1 MSYKLC
7 FILIFIFYAG
17 KITAGNLVYELYPS
31 DMVKREMN
39 CEFDYK
45 NISVGLVRNIGEP
58 FLINF
63 SSYLSGIEVDHVN
76 LLIPCAKDK
85 IKYVFYDSVNDAKS
99 SMEKG
104 EIQFFISRNN
114 TDFSGDEYKKIKFRD
129 DKYIGLNFKNKFF
142 KHKEVKV
149 GYVDECFYEELYSYG
164 YKHVVCVG
172 YSSEKDAFIDL
183 INNNIDILVIKKIS
197 ESYFRNKF
205 RFKDQ
210 YDVIY
215 FKNELSNYL
224 IYQDKENESFL
235 DQERLKYKWQLV
247 KTIWSRD
254 VSNNEL
260 TTLSEDEKKWVAEES
275 PIIKVS
281 FNHSFPPYTFY
292 DYYGNESGIIPE
304 LLTSIGIKT
313 GLRFQWVKMNDLPDI
328 VKSIKDGIVD
338 IVPLA
343 AYNDDFKSKVLFS
356 IPFSF
361 TDISSVRRIKDEKD
375 EIIAISS
382 TYSLQSYILNNFQDK
397 KIIIAKNTLSA
408 VEMVANG
415 KADVAYGYS
424 HVMEFLVDIYFPG
437 SLVSHVMQFSYP
449 GDLRFAI
456 SKENDNA
463 KLIQSILD
471 KAIENLGFSYVDGL
485 TAKWDSYLINSSEV
499 WVDKEREI
507 KKYYYLM
514 LALLFSILIYTVF
527 YFINDFK
534 RKRRLA
540 EYEFKSRLIDGIPI
554 PIIVRDNESK
564 LIHVNKAFTDFYLST
579 EELVLG
585 KKTSE
590 YRNDFLDN
598 DFFIN
603 SEMEFFEIIKNRE
616 SVYKEITLTRNGE
629 KLILN
634 EWSVPYYYDGNISGV
649 ITGWIDMTEINYLNS
664 QLIISRDEALKA
676 NRDKSNFI
684 AVMSHEIRTPLN
696 AIIGSLEVA
705 LIDNEKKYLNQ
716 AYTASLDLMYIL
728 KSILDISKVEFISSD
743 LNIECVKVKSLIESV
758 SYIFKPLSISRGIDF
773 VIDIS
778 IGDDIEIYTEVN
790 YLKQIL
796 NNIISNA
803 IKYTDVGSV
812 SVICYLMNKDVN
824 IEIIDTGIGMSQQ
837 QINNFEHP
845 FVTESVKND
854 SYGLGSSIIH
864 KLCSTLNIQ
873 LNIISEVNQGSKF
886 HLIIPNAF
894 KLKGLIKNDTGS
906 QDDIDLK
913 GKKVLVVD
921 DYEMNCNLIE
931 RQLNTLNIDATICSS
946 SIDAWNLIIRDQT
959 KFDLII
965 TDCYMPEMTG
975 FELSEVIRSW
985 EVKKNKKPIPILGF
999 TANAQQETFSLCIE
1013 SGMNDC
1019 IFKPVTLKLL
1029 KEKIIA
1035 TLQKN
1040 YCFDMINIYRTSH
1053 EIGMP
1058 FEELMVL
1065 VSNALKDAYDNIMMP
1080 NNSSADVSNFIHK
1093 LKGITKIIGDKKIL
1107 ELINDFEKYK
1117 TEDALDDILLRL
1129 EFLIENIDLLK

>member
-728 KSILDISKVEFISSD
+728 KSILDISKVEFTSSD

>member
-129 DKYIGLNFKNKFF
+129 DEYIGLNFKNKSF
-142 KHKEVKV
+142 KHEEVKI

-164 YKHVVCVG
+164 YKNVVCIS

-224 IYQDKENESFL
+224 IYQDKDNESFL

-313 GLRFQWVKMNDLPDI
+313 GLRFQWVKINDLPDI

-382 TYSLQSYILNNFQDK
+382 TYSLQSYISNKFQDK

-590 YRNDFLDN
+590 YRNDFLDD

-778 IGDDIEIYTEVN
+778 IDDDIEIYTEVN

-812 SVICYLMNKDVN
+812 SVICYLMNKDIN

-921 DYEMNCNLIE
+921 DYEMNCNIIE

-1107 ELINDFEKYK
+1107 EIINDFEKYK

>member
-7 FILIFIFYAG
+7 FILIFVFYAE

-39 CEFDYK
+39 CEFEYK
-45 NISVGLVRNIGEP
+45 NISVGLLKNIGEP

-63 SSYLSGIEVDHVN
+63 SSYLSGIEVDHIN
-76 LLIPCAKDK
+76 LLIPCAKEK

-104 EIQFFISRNN
+104 EIQFFISRDNKG
-114 TDFSGDEYKKIKFRD
+114 FSGDEYKKIKFRD
-129 DKYIGLNFKNKFF
+129 DEYIGLNFKNKFF
-142 KHKEVKV
+142 KHEEVKV
-149 GYVDECFYEELYSYG
+149 GYVDECFYKELYSYG
-164 YKHVVCVG
+164 YKHVACIEF
-172 YSSEKDAFIDL
+172 SSEKDAFIDF
-183 INNNIDILVIKKIS
+183 INSNIDILVIKKMS

-205 RFKDQ
+205 RFKNQ

-224 IYQDKENESFL
+224 IYKNNESSL
-235 DQERLKYKWQLV
+235 DQRRLEYKWQLV

-254 VSNNEL
+254 ISNNEL
-260 TTLSEDEKKWVAEES
+260 TTLSEDEKKWIADES

-281 FNHSFPPYTFY
+281 FNNSFPPYTFY

-328 VKSIKDGIVD
+328 VKSIKDGMVD
-338 IVPLA
+338 IAPLA

-375 EIIAISS
+375 EIIAVSS
-382 TYSLQSYILNNFQDK
+382 TYSLHSYILNEFQDK

-424 HVMEFLVDIYFPG
+424 HVMDFLVDIYFPG
-437 SLVSHVMQFSYP
+437 RLVSHVMQFSYP

-456 SKENDNA
+456 SKESDNA
-463 KLIQSILD
+463 KLVQSILD

-507 KKYYYLM
+507 KKYYYVM
-514 LALLFSILIYTVF
+514 WFLLISIFICTVF
-527 YFINDFK
+527 YFVNDFK

-540 EYEFKSRLIDGIPI
+540 EYEFKARLIDGIPI
-554 PIIVRDNESK
+554 PVIVRDNESK

-590 YRNDFLDN
+590 YRNEFLES

-603 SEMEFFEIIKNRE
+603 SEMEFLEIIKNRE
-616 SVYKEITLTRNGE
+616 SVYKEKTLIRNGE

-705 LIDNEKKYLNQ
+705 LIDNEKKYLNE

-728 KSILDISKVEFISSD
+728 KSILDISKVEFISSN

-773 VIDIS
+773 VIHIS

-812 SVICYLMNKDVN
+812 SVICYVMNKDIN

-837 QINNFEHP
+837 QIDNFEHP

-864 KLCSTLNIQ
+864 KLCSTLNIE
-873 LNIISEVNQGSKF
+873 LNIISEVNKGSKF

-894 KLKGLIKNDTGS
+894 KLKGLIKNDTES
-906 QDDIDLK
+906 QDNIDLK

-921 DYEMNCNLIE
+921 DYEINCNLIK
-931 RQLNTLNIDATICSS
+931 RQLNTLNIDATICTS
-946 SIDAWNLIIRDQT
+946 SIDAWNLIIHDKT

-985 EVKKNKKPIPILGF
+985 EIKKNKKPIPILGF
-999 TANAQQETFSLCIE
+999 TANAQQETLSLCID

-1019 IFKPVTLKLL
+1019 MFKPVTLKLL

-1040 YCFDMINIYRTSH
+1040 YCFDIINIYQTSH

-1058 FEELMVL
+1058 FEELIVL
-1065 VSNALKDAYDNIMMP
+1065 VSNALKDAYDNITMAKK
-1080 NNSSADVSNFIHK
+1080 SSTDISNFTHK

-1117 TEDALDDILLRL
+1117 TEDARDEILLRL

>member
-129 DKYIGLNFKNKFF
+129 DKYIGLNFNNKSF
-142 KHKEVKV
+142 KHEEVKI

-164 YKHVVCVG
+164 YKNVVCIS

-224 IYQDKENESFL
+224 IYQDKDNESFL

-382 TYSLQSYILNNFQDK
+382 TYSLQSYISNKFQDK

-437 SLVSHVMQFSYP
+437 SLVSQVMQFSYQ

-590 YRNDFLDN
+590 YRNDFLDD

-743 LNIECVKVKSLIESV
+743 LNIECVKVKNLIESV

-778 IGDDIEIYTEVN
+778 IDDDIEIYTEVN

-812 SVICYLMNKDVN
+812 SVICYLMNKDIN

-921 DYEMNCNLIE
+921 DYEMNCNIIE

>member
-129 DKYIGLNFKNKFF
+129 DEYIGLNFKNKSF
-142 KHKEVKV
+142 KHEEVKI

-164 YKHVVCVG
+164 YKNVVCIS

-224 IYQDKENESFL
+224 IYQDKDNESFL

-313 GLRFQWVKMNDLPDI
+313 GLRFQWVKINDLPDI

-382 TYSLQSYILNNFQDK
+382 TYSLQSYISNKFQDK

-590 YRNDFLDN
+590 YRNDFLDD

-778 IGDDIEIYTEVN
+778 IDDDIEIYTEVN

-812 SVICYLMNKDVN
+812 SVICYLMNKDIN

-921 DYEMNCNLIE
+921 DYEMNCNIIE

>member
-1 MSYKLC
+1 M
-7 FILIFIFYAG
+7 LIFIFYTG
-17 KITAGNLVYELYPS
+17 KITAVNLVYELYPS
-31 DMVKREMN
+31 DMVKREIN
-39 CEFDYK
+39 CEFEYG
-45 NISVGLVRNIGEP
+45 NISVGLIRNIGEP

-63 SSYLSGIEVDHVN
+63 SSYLSGIEVDHIK

-114 TDFSGDEYKKIKFRD
+114 ADFSGDEYKKINFRD
-129 DKYIGLNFKNKFF
+129 DEYIGLNFKNKFF

-164 YKHVVCVG
+164 YKHVVCVR

-224 IYQDKENESFL
+224 IYQDKDNERFL

-375 EIIAISS
+375 EKDEIIAISS
-382 TYSLQSYILNNFQDK
+382 TYSLQSYISNKFQDK

-437 SLVSHVMQFSYP
+437 SLVSHVMQFSYQ

-514 LALLFSILIYTVF
+514 LALLFFILIYTVF

-590 YRNDFLDN
+590 YRNDFLDD

-812 SVICYLMNKDVN
+812 SVICYLMNKDIN

-864 KLCSTLNIQ
+864 KLCSTLNIE

-921 DYEMNCNLIE
+921 DYEMNCNIIE

-999 TANAQQETFSLCIE
+999 TANAQQETFSLCID

>member
-129 DKYIGLNFKNKFF
+129 DEYIGLNFKNKSF
-142 KHKEVKV
+142 KHEEVKI

-164 YKHVVCVG
+164 YKNVVCIS

-224 IYQDKENESFL
+224 IYQDKDNESFL

-313 GLRFQWVKMNDLPDI
+313 GLRFQWVKINDLPDI

-382 TYSLQSYILNNFQDK
+382 TYSLQSYISNKFQDK

-424 HVMEFLVDIYFPG
+424 YVMEFLVDIYFPG

-590 YRNDFLDN
+590 YRNDFLDD

-778 IGDDIEIYTEVN
+778 IDDDIEIYTEVN

-812 SVICYLMNKDVN
+812 SVICYLMNKDIN

-921 DYEMNCNLIE
+921 DYEMNCNIIE

>member
-1 MSYKLC
+1 MPYKLC

-99 SMEKG
+99 SMEKD

-129 DKYIGLNFKNKFF
+129 DKYIGLNFKNKSF
-142 KHKEVKV
+142 KHEEVKI

-164 YKHVVCVG
+164 YKNVVCIS

-224 IYQDKENESFL
+224 IYQDKDNESFL
-235 DQERLKYKWQLV
+235 DQEHLKYKWQLV

-343 AYNDDFKSKVLFS
+343 SYNDDFKSKVLFS

-382 TYSLQSYILNNFQDK
+382 TYSLQSYISNKFQDK

-743 LNIECVKVKSLIESV
+743 LNIECVKVKSLIESF

-812 SVICYLMNKDVN
+812 SVICYLMNKDIN

-864 KLCSTLNIQ
+864 KLCSTLNIE

-921 DYEMNCNLIE
+921 DYEMNCNIIE

>member
-129 DKYIGLNFKNKFF
+129 DEYIGLNFKNKSF
-142 KHKEVKV
+142 KHEEVKI

-164 YKHVVCVG
+164 YKNVVCIS

-224 IYQDKENESFL
+224 IYQDKDNESFL

-313 GLRFQWVKMNDLPDI
+313 GLRFQWVKINDLPDI

-382 TYSLQSYILNNFQDK
+382 TYSLQSYISNKFQDK

-590 YRNDFLDN
+590 YRNDFLDD

-778 IGDDIEIYTEVN
+778 IDDDIEIYTEVN

-812 SVICYLMNKDVN
+812 SVICYLMNKDIN

-921 DYEMNCNLIE
+921 DYEMNCNIIE

-1117 TEDALDDILLRL
+1117 TEDARDDILLRL